1 MTRRSRLLEHRRL
14 ASRII
19 TTDLSPTFRDAI
31 ACTLSLG
38 LDDLWIDSLCI
49 IQDSVVYKYAW
60 GNIAATE
67 AHMSGLFTD
76 HKQSQVE
83 VMLPKVI

>member
-1 MTRRSRLLEHRRL
+1 MGV
-14 ASRII
+14 A
-19 TTDLSPTFRDAI
+19 
-31 ACTLSLG
+31 
-38 LDDLWIDSLCI
+38 
-49 IQDSVVYKYAW
+49 YKYAW

-76 HKQSQVE
+76 RNQSQVE